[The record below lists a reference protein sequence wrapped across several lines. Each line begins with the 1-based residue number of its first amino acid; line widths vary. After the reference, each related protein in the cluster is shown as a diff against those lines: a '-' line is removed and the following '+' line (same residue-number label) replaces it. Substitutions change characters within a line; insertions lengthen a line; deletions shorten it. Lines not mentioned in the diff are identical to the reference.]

1 MRILIVAGGTGG
13 HLFPAIRLGEELALR
28 GYSEVSF
35 VTSSRKRDKEILK
48 KECATLPIIPL
59 QSKSPLAVLNFIAR
73 LFTGTIKSLF
83 LILRLRPEVVVGFGG
98 YLTGPIVLLA
108 ALLGK
113 KTIIHEQNVYPGKA
127 NRMLAGS
134 VDKIAVSFPETLNY
148 LKKFESK
155 IVVSGNLLR
164 RELDFRNPGGCQ
176 HGNLRRCGS
185 NSFTILAMGGSQG
198 AHALNRLIPEAV
210 GLMDNEKKHLL
221 EMIHIAGYK
230 DEEDVKRLYA
240 DKDINNRVF
249 SFTEDIAGLYSECDF
264 VIGRSGATTVS
275 ELLYLG
281 KPSILIPY
289 PHGNGHQRL
298 NAKILGD
305 RGDAILLEE
314 KGLRAEHLRDAI
326 MKFMDKGVLREMSAR
341 ARSSN
346 ATDACDTLI
355 KAVIE

>member
-164 RELDFRNPGGCQ
+164 RELKKNQPAK
-176 HGNLRRCGS
+176 